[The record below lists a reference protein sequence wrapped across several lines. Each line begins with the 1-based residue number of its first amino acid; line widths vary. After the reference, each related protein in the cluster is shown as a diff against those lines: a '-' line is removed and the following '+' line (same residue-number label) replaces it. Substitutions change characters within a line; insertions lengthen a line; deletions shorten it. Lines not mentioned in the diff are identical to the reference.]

1 MHPTTAA
8 PDGRAV
14 ETLRQ
19 VLHPLSGG
27 ERDHDA
33 LLALIGDARFVLIG
47 EASHGTH
54 EFYRERALI
63 TQRLIAEKGFR
74 AVAVEGDWPDSYRV
88 NRYVR
93 AMSDD
98 ASAEAALAGFKRFP
112 TWMWRNTVVTE
123 FIDWLRDFN
132 DTRAV
137 DERAGFYGLDLYSLH
152 GSMSAVLQYLN
163 GVDPAAARRARDR
176 YACFDQ
182 FDTDNQVYGLMAG
195 LGTTSHCER
204 EVVAMLVDLR
214 RRAARRQAGE
224 RRGREEL
231 FDAEQNA
238 RLVMNAE
245 AYYRSMYLS
254 QVSSWN
260 LRDRHMMET
269 LNELEHHLGRHGGDK
284 PKIVLWAHNSHLGD
298 ARATEMGRH
307 GELNLGQLVRERHG
321 SEAVL
326 VGLSTHAGSVTAAS
340 EWDGP
345 AERKLVLPSRRD
357 SYEGLMHEV
366 GLQRFMLPLR
376 DGGAAG
382 TQRQAGLLSVP
393 RLQRAI
399 GVIYRPDNE
408 RQSHYYFAR
417 LAQQFDALIHID
429 QTRAVEPLEP
439 DAEWSTEVP
448 ETYPAGL

>member
-1 MHPTTAA
+1 MTAA
-8 PDGRAV
+8 LDGRAA

-33 LLALIGDARFVLIG
+33 LLSLIGDARFVLIG

-98 ASAEAALAGFKRFP
+98 ASAEDALAGFKRFP

-123 FIDWLRDFN
+123 FVDWLRDFN
-132 DTRAV
+132 DTRSA

-152 GSMSAVLQYLN
+152 ASMSAVLQYLH
-163 GVDPAAARRARDR
+163 GVDPSVARRARER

-182 FDTDNQVYGLMAG
+182 FDTDSQVYGLMTG
-195 LGTTSHCER
+195 LGTSKSCER
-204 EVVAMLVDLR
+204 EVIAMLVDLR
-214 RRAARRQAGE
+214 RHRAIRSAPGRMTGE
-224 RRGREEL
+224 EA

-254 QVSSWN
+254 DVSSWN

-269 LNELEHHLGRHGGDK
+269 LNELEHHLVHQAGPGGAK

-298 ARATEMGRH
+298 ARATEMGRR

-321 SEAVL
+321 ADAVL
-326 VGLSTHAGSVTAAS
+326 VGFSTHSGSVTAAS

-345 AERKLVLPSRRD
+345 AERKLVVPSRRD

-376 DGGAAG
+376 GARG
-382 TQRQAGLLSVP
+382 TSLLGAP

-399 GVIYRPDNE
+399 GVIYRPETE
-408 RQSHYYFAR
+408 RQSHYFFAR
-417 LAQQFDALIHID
+417 LAQQFDALIHVD

-439 DAEWSTEVP
+439 DAEWSSEIP

>member
-1 MHPTTAA
+1 
-8 PDGRAV
+8 
-14 ETLRQ
+14 
-19 VLHPLSGG
+19 
-27 ERDHDA
+27 
-33 LLALIGDARFVLIG
+33 
-47 EASHGTH
+47 
-54 EFYRERALI
+54 
-63 TQRLIAEKGFR
+63 
-74 AVAVEGDWPDSYRV
+74 
-88 NRYVR
+88 
-93 AMSDD
+93 
-98 ASAEAALAGFKRFP
+98 
-112 TWMWRNTVVTE
+112 MWRNADVVRLV
-123 FIDWLRDFN
+123 DALRAHN
-132 DTRAV
+132 EQTPAAR
-137 DERAGFYGLDLYSLH
+137 ERPAGFYGLDLYSLH

-163 GVDPAAARRARDR
+163 GVDPAAARCARER

-182 FDTDNQVYGLMAG
+182 FDTDNQTYGLMTG
-195 LGTTSHCER
+195 LGTTKDCER
-204 EVVAMLVDLR
+204 EVIGMLVDLR
-214 RRAARRQAGE
+214 RRAARQAGE
-224 RRGREEL
+224 GREREEL

-269 LNELEHHLGRHGGDK
+269 LNELEQHLGRQGGDK

-321 SEAVL
+321 ADAVL

-340 EWDGP
+340 EWDGM

-366 GLQRFMLPLR
+366 GPERFMLPLR
-376 DGGAAG
+376 GHGDQGA
-382 TQRQAGLLSVP
+382 QRQAALLSAP

-448 ETYPAGL
+448 ETYPVGL

>member
-1 MHPTTAA
+1 MTVRTTPAVDGHAA
-8 PDGRAV
+8 

-98 ASAEAALAGFKRFP
+98 AAAEDALAGFKRFP
-112 TWMWRNTVVTE
+112 TWMWRNSVVTE
-123 FIDWLRDFN
+123 FVDWLRDFN
-132 DTRAV
+132 DTRSV

-152 GSMSAVLQYLN
+152 GSMSAVLQYLH
-163 GVDPAAARRARDR
+163 GVDPAAARRARER

-182 FDTDNQVYGLMAG
+182 FGTDSQVYGLMAG
-195 LGTTSHCER
+195 LGTTKNCER
-204 EVVAMLVDLR
+204 EVIAMLVDLR
-214 RRAARRQAGE
+214 RRRAAQPVAE
-224 RRGREEL
+224 RLAAEEA

-254 QVSSWN
+254 DVSSWN

-269 LNELEHHLGRHGGDK
+269 LNELEHHLGRQGESK
-284 PKIVLWAHNSHLGD
+284 PRIVLWAHNSHLGD
-298 ARATEMGRH
+298 ARATEMGRR

-321 SEAVL
+321 ADAVL
-326 VGLSTHAGSVTAAS
+326 VGFSTHTGSVTAAS
-340 EWDGP
+340 DWDGP
-345 AERKLVLPSRRD
+345 AERKLVVPSRRD

-376 DGGAAG
+376 GA
-382 TQRQAGLLSVP
+382 QRQAQVLSTP

-399 GVIYRPDNE
+399 GVIYRPDTE
-408 RQSHYYFAR
+408 RQSHYFFAR

-439 DAEWSTEVP
+439 DAEWNSEAP